1 MNRLRQ
7 REIIRTTL
15 GDLIAA
21 VTDEVTAAFGDSP
34 ATYVVVSYIVAD
46 LLTRLGRLGGKR
58 GEKTVRA
65 EEESVERGG
74 QGCCRSSRCRRPSD
88 GAWCLTGTCFAE
100 RRGLSR
106 SVAS

>member
-34 ATYVVVSYIVAD
+34 ATYVVVSYIVSD
-46 LLTRLGRLGGKR
+46 LLIHHRLPRKDVQCVSLFKN
-58 GEKTVRA
+58 A
-65 EEESVERGG
+65 
-74 QGCCRSSRCRRPSD
+74 
-88 GAWCLTGTCFAE
+88 
-100 RRGLSR
+100 
-106 SVAS
+106 

>member
-34 ATYVVVSYIVAD
+34 ATYVVVSHIVAD
-46 LLTRLGRLGGKR
+46 LLIRHRFTRAKMFSACRCLKTLKPTTKR
-58 GEKTVRA
+58 A
-65 EEESVERGG
+65 LAI
-74 QGCCRSSRCRRPSD
+74 P
-88 GAWCLTGTCFAE
+88 
-100 RRGLSR
+100 
-106 SVAS
+106 

>member
-46 LLTRLGRLGGKR
+46 LLIHYRLPAQRCS
-58 GEKTVRA
+58 VRA
-65 EEESVERGG
+65 VVQKRLNL
-74 QGCCRSSRCRRPSD
+74 QSR
-88 GAWCLTGTCFAE
+88 
-100 RRGLSR
+100 
-106 SVAS
+106 

>member
-46 LLTRLGRLGGKR
+46 LLIRHRLPAQRCS
-58 GEKTVRA
+58 VRP
-65 EEESVERGG
+65 V
-74 QGCCRSSRCRRPSD
+74 
-88 GAWCLTGTCFAE
+88 
-100 RRGLSR
+100 
-106 SVAS
+106 V

>member
-34 ATYVVVSYIVAD
+34 TTTFVVVSYIVAD
-46 LLTRLGRLGGKR
+46 LLIHHRLPAQRR
-58 GEKTVRA
+58 SVRA
-65 EEESVERGG
+65 V
-74 QGCCRSSRCRRPSD
+74 
-88 GAWCLTGTCFAE
+88 
-100 RRGLSR
+100 
-106 SVAS
+106 V